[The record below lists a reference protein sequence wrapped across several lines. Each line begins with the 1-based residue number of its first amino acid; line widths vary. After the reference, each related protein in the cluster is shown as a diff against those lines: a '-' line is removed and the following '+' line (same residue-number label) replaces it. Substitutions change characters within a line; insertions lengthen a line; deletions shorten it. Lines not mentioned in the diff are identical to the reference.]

1 MRHKCFT
8 TGRGVSGILL
18 GVLYADAAHRPDAT
32 DELISMMNGRRL
44 DRTTPRMPPAEHRDL
59 GHSPPPAAAEMAAIA
74 DICRVAGA
82 RVH

>member
-1 MRHKCFT
+1 MPHKCFT

-18 GVLYADAAHRPDAT
+18 GVLYADAAHRPGAT

-44 DRTTPRMPPAEHRDL
+44 DTTTPRTPPAEHRDL
-59 GHSPPPAAAEMAAIA
+59 GHSPPPAAEMAAIA
-74 DICRVAGA
+74 DISRVAGA